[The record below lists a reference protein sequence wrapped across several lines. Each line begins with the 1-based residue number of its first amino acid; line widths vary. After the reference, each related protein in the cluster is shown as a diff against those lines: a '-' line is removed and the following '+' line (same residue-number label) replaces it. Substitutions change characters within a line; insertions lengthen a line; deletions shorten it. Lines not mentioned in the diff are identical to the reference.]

1 MKAIMIESYGG
12 PEVLQRRE
20 MPTPEPGPGD
30 IVVKVAFA
38 GINFMDV
45 HTRQGKYATSTTYP
59 VRLPCTLGMEGAGEV
74 VLVGSDVS
82 RFVAG
87 DRVAWCI
94 AWGSYAEY
102 TRVPAGLAVRLRDDI
117 AYDQAAASLFQGSTA
132 HYLLNDVAR
141 LHAGQTC
148 LVHAASGNIG
158 QLLVQ
163 MAKAAGVTV
172 FATGSSPQKCA
183 VARRLGADYAMA
195 YDQGRFADAIR
206 EATQGRGVDVVF
218 DSVGKAT
225 LRDSFRATRKRG
237 LVINY
242 GNVSGSV
249 DDLDPIEL
257 GESGSLF
264 LTRPRLADHMSDPET
279 VQRRADDIFAALASG
294 EIHMPIASRY
304 GFDDVERAHAL
315 IEQRQQIGK
324 SVLSIAG

>member
-1 MKAIMIESYGG
+1 MKAIIIESYGG

-20 MPTPEPGPGD
+20 LPVPQPGPHD
-30 IVVKVAFA
+30 IVVRVAFA

-45 HTRQGKYATSTTYP
+45 HTRQGKYARSTTYP

-74 VLVGSDVS
+74 VQVGSEVS
-82 RFVAG
+82 RFAAG

-102 TRVPAGLAVRLRDDI
+102 ARVPAGLAVRLPDDI

-132 HYLLNDVAR
+132 HYLLNDVAGLR
-141 LHAGQTC
+141 AGQAC

-183 VARRLGADYAMA
+183 VARSLGADHAML
-195 YDQGRFADAIR
+195 YDHGRFAEMVR

-218 DSVGKAT
+218 DSVGKST

-237 LVINY
+237 LIINY

-249 DDLDPIEL
+249 EDLDPMEL
-257 GESGSLF
+257 GEGGSLF

-279 VQRRADDIFAALASG
+279 VQRRADAIFKALISKQ
-294 EIHMPIASRY
+294 IHMPIASRY
-304 GFDDVERAHAL
+304 SFDDVEQAHAL

-324 SVLSIAG
+324 SILSIAV